1 MPVNAIDTFKEL
13 GLSTTE
19 SPKKEEQKLGQEQ
32 FLELLTTQL
41 THQDPLKPM
50 ENGDFLGQMA
60 QFSTVSG
67 IGELN
72 DSFADFASSL
82 SSDQA
87 LKAANLI
94 GHTVSAPSSSG
105 LLEAGGGIV
114 GNFDLPDSSP
124 NVSVKII
131 NSTTGEVVKNI
142 KLGSQA
148 SGNIPFAWDGTD
160 EQGDLANSGVYS
172 IQVEA
177 KIDGKNTILATNVHS
192 KVESVSLGNGKSGLQ
207 LNLKGL
213 GAIDFKQVKQIL

>member
-13 GLSTTE
+13 GLSTTDT
-19 SPKKEEQKLGQEQ
+19 PKKEEQKLGQEQ

-87 LKAANLI
+87 LKASSLI
-94 GHTVSAPSSSG
+94 GRYVNVPTDSG
-105 LLEAGGGIV
+105 LLEAGGEIKGD
-114 GNFDLPDSSP
+114 FDLPDSSP
-124 NVSVKII
+124 NVNVNII

-148 SGNIPFAWDGTD
+148 SGNIPFKWDGTN
-160 EQGDLANSGVYS
+160 EQGDIASPGIYKV
-172 IQVEA
+172 QVEA
-177 KIDGKNTILATNVHS
+177 KLDGNNTILQAHLNS
-192 KVESVSLGNGKSGLQ
+192 KVESVTLGSGSRGLQ
-207 LNLKGL
+207 LNLTGL